1 MQVVFSLAN
10 PLKKD
15 SLRSTRGD
23 SVHILHVHAAKGLEF
38 PFVIITGV
46 TGDKYPHKAAL
57 SNAQDDEQKAEV
69 MEKAR
74 RLLYVALSRAAR
86 SLWMVTDPR
95 VPCPLLESLNPGDW
109 DVQGGEK

>member
-1 MQVVFSLAN
+1 MQAVFSLAN

-86 SLWMVTDPR
+86 SLWMVTGPASTMPIAGEPKPR
-95 VPCPLLESLNPGDW
+95 RLGCSGR
-109 DVQGGEK
+109 